1 MNYKLGTRGSK
12 LSLSQTNWVLE
23 ELKKTDSSLS
33 FEIEK
38 ITTKGDTDTRP
49 LFAMEQKGIFEKE
62 IDRAVSE
69 KRVDFAVHS
78 MKDVPSILDSSLTI
92 ACVPK
97 RESVNDVLITNDG
110 FSLDTIPSGSTVGS
124 SSLRRAVQITRKRPD
139 LNVKPIRG
147 NIETRI
153 NKVTEEKID
162 GIVLAKAGISRLGVD
177 TKHTILSKD
186 EFLPS
191 PGQGAL
197 AIICRSDDSKMIEML
212 KKIEDK
218 NSRIE
223 VEAERSLSEHI
234 DSGCRFPVGAY
245 ASVKSDSLILKV
257 GVYSMDGKKSISES
271 ASFKITC
278 PKTKEIVEIV
288 QKMSDPHEY
297 TDEEGVKH
305 KRVYTLPN
313 ASIDTQIDPFSSRE
327 FVDKTKDKGITMGEL
342 WDASQ
347 DASEKREKVLGK
359 DPVKEKYFK
368 NYSKKRRGLKHKDD
382 PSK

>member
-78 MKDVPSILDSSLTI
+78 MKDIPSVLDSSLTI
-92 ACVPK
+92 ACVPI

-110 FSLDTIPSGSTVGS
+110 FSLDTIPSQSTVGS
-124 SSLRRAVQITRKRPD
+124 SSLRRAVQISRKRPD
-139 LNVKPIRG
+139 LNVRPIRG

-153 NKVTEEKID
+153 NKVTEKKID

-177 TKHTILSKD
+177 TNHTVLPKD

-197 AIICRSDDSKMIEML
+197 AIVCRDDDSETIAML
-212 KKIEDK
+212 KKIEHK

-223 VEAERSLSEHI
+223 IEAERSLSEHI
-234 DSGCRFPVGAY
+234 ESGCRFPVGAY
-245 ASVKSDSLILKV
+245 ASIKSNSLILKV
-257 GVYSMDGKKSISES
+257 GVYSMDGKKSILL
-271 ASFKITC
+271 
-278 PKTKEIVEIV
+278 
-288 QKMSDPHEY
+288 
-297 TDEEGVKH
+297 EENG
-305 KRVYTLPN
+305 
-313 ASIDTQIDPFSSRE
+313 SIDDPF
-327 FVDKTKDKGITMGEL
+327 EL
-342 WDASQ
+342 GKRIGNELKSQGVSEIASNW
-347 DASEKREKVLGK
+347 REKLEEWNK
-359 DPVKEKYFK
+359 Q
-368 NYSKKRRGLKHKDD
+368 
-382 PSK
+382 

>member
-49 LFAMEQKGIFEKE
+49 LFTMEQKGIFEKE

-78 MKDVPSILDSSLTI
+78 MKDVPSTLDPSLTI
-92 ACVPK
+92 ACVPR
-97 RESVNDVLITNDG
+97 RESINDVLITNDG
-110 FSLDTIPSGSTVGS
+110 YSLDSLPSDYVLGS
-124 SSLRRAVQITRKRPD
+124 SSLRRAVQISRKRPD
-139 LNVKPIRG
+139 ITVKPLRG

-153 NKVTEEKID
+153 NKVIDKKID
-162 GIVLAKAGISRLGVD
+162 GIVLAKAGISRLGVE

-197 AIICRSDDSKMIEML
+197 AIVCRSDDSETIEML

-218 NSRIE
+218 HSRIE
-223 VEAERSLSEHI
+223 IEAERSLSEHI

-245 ASVKSDSLILKV
+245 ASIKSDSLILKV
-257 GVYSMDGKKSISES
+257 GVYSMDGKKSIIIEENGTPENPFELGKKVGNELKSQGVSEI
-271 ASFKITC
+271 AS
-278 PKTKEIVEIV
+278 
-288 QKMSDPHEY
+288 
-297 TDEEGVKH
+297 
-305 KRVYTLPN
+305 N
-313 ASIDTQIDPFSSRE
+313 
-327 FVDKTKDKGITMGEL
+327 
-342 WDASQ
+342 W
-347 DASEKREKVLGK
+347 REKLEEWNK
-359 DPVKEKYFK
+359 Q
-368 NYSKKRRGLKHKDD
+368 
-382 PSK
+382 

>member
-1 MNYKLGTRGSK
+1 MSYKLGTRGSP
-12 LSLSQTNWVLE
+12 LSLAQTNWVLD
-23 ELKKTDSSLS
+23 ELKKTNSSLK
-33 FEIEK
+33 FDIEK

-49 LFAMEQKGIFEKE
+49 LFEMEQKGIFEKE

-78 MKDVPSILDSSLTI
+78 MKDVPSTLDSSLTI

-97 RESVNDVLITNDG
+97 RESANDVLITNEG
-110 FSLDTIPSGSTVGS
+110 FSLDSIPSGSTVGS
-124 SSLRRAVQITRKRPD
+124 SSLRRAVQISRKRPD

-153 NKVTEEKID
+153 NKVIEKKID

-177 TKHTILSKD
+177 TKHSILSKD

-197 AIICRSDDSKMIEML
+197 AIICRNDDSKTIEML

-223 VEAERSLSEHI
+223 IEAERSLSEHI
-234 DSGCRFPVGAY
+234 DSGCRFPEGAY

-257 GVYSMDGKKSISES
+257 GVYSMDGKKSILIEESGTVDNPFELGKKIGNELKSQGVSEI
-271 ASFKITC
+271 AS
-278 PKTKEIVEIV
+278 
-288 QKMSDPHEY
+288 
-297 TDEEGVKH
+297 
-305 KRVYTLPN
+305 N
-313 ASIDTQIDPFSSRE
+313 
-327 FVDKTKDKGITMGEL
+327 
-342 WDASQ
+342 W
-347 DASEKREKVLGK
+347 REKLEEWNK
-359 DPVKEKYFK
+359 Q
-368 NYSKKRRGLKHKDD
+368 
-382 PSK
+382 

>member
-1 MNYKLGTRGSK
+1 
-12 LSLSQTNWVLE
+12 
-23 ELKKTDSSLS
+23 
-33 FEIEK
+33 
-38 ITTKGDTDTRP
+38 
-49 LFAMEQKGIFEKE
+49 MEQKGIFEKE

-78 MKDVPSILDSSLTI
+78 MKDIPSTLDSSLII

-110 FSLDTIPSGSTVGS
+110 FTLDSIPSGSTIGS
-124 SSLRRAVQITRKRPD
+124 SSLRRAVQISRKRPD

-153 NKVTEEKID
+153 NKVTEKKID
-162 GIVLAKAGISRLGVD
+162 GIVLAKAGISRLCVEV
-177 TKHTILSKD
+177 KHSILSKD

-197 AIICRSDDSKMIEML
+197 AIICRSDDSKTIEML

-223 VEAERSLSEHI
+223 IEAERSLSEHI

-257 GVYSMDGKKSISES
+257 GVYSMDGKKSILIEENGTIDNPLELGKKIGNKLKSQGVSEI
-271 ASFKITC
+271 AS
-278 PKTKEIVEIV
+278 
-288 QKMSDPHEY
+288 
-297 TDEEGVKH
+297 
-305 KRVYTLPN
+305 N
-313 ASIDTQIDPFSSRE
+313 
-327 FVDKTKDKGITMGEL
+327 
-342 WDASQ
+342 W
-347 DASEKREKVLGK
+347 REKL
-359 DPVKEKYFK
+359 EEW
-368 NYSKKRRGLKHKDD
+368 NNQ
-382 PSK
+382 

>member
-1 MNYKLGTRGSK
+1 LNYKLGTRGSR
-12 LSLSQTNWVLE
+12 LSLSQTNWVLD
-23 ELKKTDSSLS
+23 ELKKTNSSLS

-38 ITTKGDTDTRP
+38 ITTQGDIDTRP
-49 LFAMEQKGIFEKE
+49 LFTMEQKGIFEKE

-78 MKDVPSILDSSLTI
+78 MKDVPSTLDSSLTI

-110 FSLDTIPSGSTVGS
+110 FTLDSIPSGSTIGS
-124 SSLRRAVQITRKRPD
+124 SSLRRAVQISRKRPD

-153 NKVTEEKID
+153 NKVTEKKID
-162 GIVLAKAGISRLGVD
+162 GIVLAKAGISRLRVEV
-177 TKHTILSKD
+177 KHSILSKD

-197 AIICRSDDSKMIEML
+197 AIICRSDDSKTIEML

-223 VEAERSLSEHI
+223 IEAERSLSEHI

-257 GVYSMDGKKSISES
+257 GVYSMDGKKSILIEENGTIDNPSELGKKIGNKLKS
-271 ASFKITC
+271 QGVSEIAS
-278 PKTKEIVEIV
+278 
-288 QKMSDPHEY
+288 
-297 TDEEGVKH
+297 
-305 KRVYTLPN
+305 N
-313 ASIDTQIDPFSSRE
+313 
-327 FVDKTKDKGITMGEL
+327 
-342 WDASQ
+342 W
-347 DASEKREKVLGK
+347 REKL
-359 DPVKEKYFK
+359 EEW
-368 NYSKKRRGLKHKDD
+368 NNQ
-382 PSK
+382 

>member
-23 ELKKTDSSLS
+23 ELKKTNSSLS

-78 MKDVPSILDSSLTI
+78 MKDVPSTLDPSLTI
-92 ACVPK
+92 ACVPR
-97 RESVNDVLITNDG
+97 RESINDVLITNDG
-110 FSLDTIPSGSTVGS
+110 YSLDSLPSDYVLGS
-124 SSLRRAVQITRKRPD
+124 SSLRRAVQISRKRPD
-139 LNVKPIRG
+139 ITVKPLRG

-153 NKVTEEKID
+153 NKVIDKKID
-162 GIVLAKAGISRLGVD
+162 GIVLAKAGISRLGVE

-197 AIICRSDDSKMIEML
+197 AIVCRSDDSETIEML

-218 NSRIE
+218 HSRIE
-223 VEAERSLSEHI
+223 IEAERSLSEHI

-245 ASVKSDSLILKV
+245 ASIKSDSLILKV
-257 GVYSMDGKKSISES
+257 GVYSMDGKKSIIIEENGTPENPFELGKKVGNELKSQGVSEI
-271 ASFKITC
+271 AS
-278 PKTKEIVEIV
+278 
-288 QKMSDPHEY
+288 
-297 TDEEGVKH
+297 
-305 KRVYTLPN
+305 N
-313 ASIDTQIDPFSSRE
+313 
-327 FVDKTKDKGITMGEL
+327 
-342 WDASQ
+342 W
-347 DASEKREKVLGK
+347 REKLEEWNK
-359 DPVKEKYFK
+359 Q
-368 NYSKKRRGLKHKDD
+368 
-382 PSK
+382 

>member
-1 MNYKLGTRGSK
+1 LNYKLGTRGSK
-12 LSLSQTNWVLE
+12 LSLSQTNWVLD

-78 MKDVPSILDSSLTI
+78 MKDVPSTLDPSLTI
-92 ACVPK
+92 ACVPR
-97 RESVNDVLITNDG
+97 RESINDVLITNDG
-110 FSLDTIPSGSTVGS
+110 YSLDSLPSDYVLGS
-124 SSLRRAVQITRKRPD
+124 SSLRRAVQISRKRPD
-139 LNVKPIRG
+139 ITVKPLRG

-153 NKVTEEKID
+153 NKVIDKKID
-162 GIVLAKAGISRLGVD
+162 GIVLAKAGISRLGVE

-197 AIICRSDDSKMIEML
+197 AIVCRSDDSETIEML

-218 NSRIE
+218 HSRIE
-223 VEAERSLSEHI
+223 IEAERSLSEHI

-245 ASVKSDSLILKV
+245 ASIKSDSLILKV
-257 GVYSMDGKKSISES
+257 GVYSMDGKKSIIIEENGTPENPFELGKKVGNELKSQGVSEI
-271 ASFKITC
+271 AS
-278 PKTKEIVEIV
+278 
-288 QKMSDPHEY
+288 
-297 TDEEGVKH
+297 
-305 KRVYTLPN
+305 N
-313 ASIDTQIDPFSSRE
+313 
-327 FVDKTKDKGITMGEL
+327 
-342 WDASQ
+342 W
-347 DASEKREKVLGK
+347 REKLEEWNK
-359 DPVKEKYFK
+359 Q
-368 NYSKKRRGLKHKDD
+368 
-382 PSK
+382 

>member
-1 MNYKLGTRGSK
+1 MNYKLGTRGSP
-12 LSLSQTNWVLE
+12 LSLAQTNWVLD
-23 ELKKTDSSLS
+23 ELKNTDSSLS
-33 FEIEK
+33 FDIEK

-78 MKDVPSILDSSLTI
+78 MKDVPSDLDSSLTI

-110 FSLDTIPSGSTVGS
+110 FSLDSIPSGSTVGS
-124 SSLRRAVQITRKRPD
+124 SSLRRAVQISRKRPD

-153 NKVTEEKID
+153 NKVTEKKID

-177 TKHTILSKD
+177 TKHSLLSKD

-197 AIICRSDDSKMIEML
+197 AIICRSDDSKTIEML

-257 GVYSMDGKKSISES
+257 GVYSMDGKKSILIEENGTIDNPFELGKKIGNELKSQVVSEI
-271 ASFKITC
+271 AS
-278 PKTKEIVEIV
+278 
-288 QKMSDPHEY
+288 
-297 TDEEGVKH
+297 
-305 KRVYTLPN
+305 N
-313 ASIDTQIDPFSSRE
+313 
-327 FVDKTKDKGITMGEL
+327 
-342 WDASQ
+342 W
-347 DASEKREKVLGK
+347 REKLEEWTK
-359 DPVKEKYFK
+359 Q
-368 NYSKKRRGLKHKDD
+368 
-382 PSK
+382 